1 MGYDNNGNEF
11 DCIAWRLEKALKV
24 KHERTLFLHAGID
37 MNIGRPSHSP
47 EQSVIEHA
55 GPTPLTFVMRM
66 IDAILRTWCSKSLLV
81 RHHVVILLDIS
92 IYISLAPSLQWYL
105 NIECLCSRVSLARP
119 HITFSLCDIGHEYHS
134 G

>member
-24 KHERTLFLHAGID
+24 KHERTFFLHAGID
-37 MNIGRPSHSP
+37 MNIGRPSHGQ

-81 RHHVVILLDIS
+81 RHHIRNITGYIDLYLVSSIFTVVSEYPVLVL
-92 IYISLAPSLQWYL
+92 
-105 NIECLCSRVSLARP
+105 SRVACQAP
-119 HITFSLCDIGHEYHS
+119 HNLFAL
-134 G
+134 

>member
-1 MGYDNNGNEF
+1 M
-11 DCIAWRLEKALKV
+11 

-81 RHHVVILLDIS
+81 RHHVRNITG
-92 IYISLAPSLQWYL
+92 YIDLYL
-105 NIECLCSRVSLARP
+105 VAFIFTMESEYPVLVSSRVACQA
-119 HITFSLCDIGHEYHS
+119 HITFSLYDIGHEYHS